1 MKSMTGYGKSH
12 ISRDNIECDIE
23 IKSINGRY
31 LDLKLYMPR
40 ELSFFEYPI
49 RKILPDFISR
59 GTVELRLNLSD
70 LREPQLALNTQKL
83 KKYHDIFTQASEALN
98 LSAEVSLEFLLAE
111 PGVIETKNQ
120 LAEDKLLQSI
130 LRECLILALG
140 EAKACMESEAQDI
153 TRVLKES
160 MTAISPA
167 LDAITAYIAPFRE
180 ELYDSMQKRIADLVG
195 TYKLENMEQRLL
207 QELAMYVDKYDIQE
221 EVSRLKSHINTFL
234 QCLDNREGDIGKTL
248 NFITQ
253 EMQREANTLG
263 SKFSTPNTF
272 KYILI
277 IKEEIE
283 KCREIVQNVA

>member
-1 MKSMTGYGKSH
+1 MKSMTGYGKCH

-49 RKILPDFISR
+49 RKTLPGYISR

-70 LREPQLALNTQKL
+70 LREPQLALNIQKL
-83 KKYHDIFTQASEALN
+83 KKYQDIFGQAREALE
-98 LSAEVSLEFLLAE
+98 LSSQVSLEFLLAE

-120 LAEDKLLQSI
+120 LAEDDLLQAI
-130 LRECLILALG
+130 LRECLIGALK
-140 EAKACMESEAQDI
+140 EARSSMEAEAEDI
-153 TRVLKES
+153 RRVLKDS
-160 MTAISPA
+160 MTAITPA
-167 LDAITAYIAPFRE
+167 LEAITEYIAPFKQ
-180 ELYDSMQKRIADLVG
+180 ELYESMQKRIADLVG
-195 TYKLENMEQRLL
+195 AYKLENMEQRLL

-221 EVSRLKSHINTFL
+221 EISRLRSHINTFL
-234 QCLDNREGDIGKTL
+234 ECLDTREGDIGKTL

-263 SKFSTPNTF
+263 SKFSTTNTF